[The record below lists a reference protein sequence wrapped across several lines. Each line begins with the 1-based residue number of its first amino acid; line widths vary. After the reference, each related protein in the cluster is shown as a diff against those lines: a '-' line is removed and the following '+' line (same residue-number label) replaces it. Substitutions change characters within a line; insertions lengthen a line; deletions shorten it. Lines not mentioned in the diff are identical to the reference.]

1 MFDILVYLFENYVR
15 AEACPESEHLA
26 RKLTAAGFEHE
37 EISEALEWLS
47 GLRESTAS
55 RPTIVAPR
63 SDTVRIYAPEEESR
77 IDVECR
83 GFLVFLESA
92 GVLDPTMREL
102 IIDRA
107 LALDG
112 FSLNLHRLKVIVLIV
127 MWQQDRALDTLIL
140 DELLTG
146 EGDEEYIVLQ

>member
-15 AEACPESEHLA
+15 AEACPASEHLA

-37 EISEALEWLS
+37 EISEALQWLS
-47 GLRESTAS
+47 GLRESAAS
-55 RPTIVAPR
+55 RPAIGAPR
-63 SDTVRIYAPEEESR
+63 IDTIRIYAPEEETR
-77 IDVECR
+77 IDVACR
-83 GFLVFLESA
+83 GFLAFLESA
-92 GVLDPTMREL
+92 GVLDPTLREL

-107 LALDG
+107 LALEG

-127 MWQQDRALDTLIL
+127 MWQQDRPLDTLIL

-146 EGDEEYIVLQ
+146 EEEEEYVVLQ